1 MERAVQPTIGGED
14 LGNKALPRVGSRGD
28 DLRIRNG
35 LRGLRTWF
43 GKKRSVFISLTRLEL
58 LNHVFVI
65 KPLKLLAFR
74 LS

>member
-14 LGNKALPRVGSRGD
+14 LGNKALPRVGD

>member
-35 LRGLRTWF
+35 LRVRKEKICIHILDQTRTS
-43 GKKRSVFISLTRLEL
+43 KSCVCD
-58 LNHVFVI
+58 
-65 KPLKLLAFR
+65 
-74 LS
+74 